1 MNAATANRM
10 VLVSTGAMI
19 AFVLIERH
27 FNPAQVDMYKRLWA
41 VGALGVGMSLAADFV
56 PQIAGPFAL
65 LVLVAMVA
73 RNKGQIGRVL
83 DNMKGAPPTK
93 TTQGKGSAAPASDGG
108 R

>member
-1 MNAATANRM
+1 MNTATANRM

-83 DNMKGAPPTK
+83 DNMKGGSPPTK
-93 TTQGKGSAAPASDGG
+93 KAAGSGAAPASDGG

>member
-1 MNAATANRM
+1 MNPATANRM

-27 FNPAQVDMYKRLWA
+27 FNPAQVDTYKRLWA

-73 RNKGQIGRVL
+73 RNRGQIGRVL
-83 DNMKGAPPTK
+83 DNMKGA
-93 TTQGKGSAAPASDGG
+93 APAKPAAQTTGDGG